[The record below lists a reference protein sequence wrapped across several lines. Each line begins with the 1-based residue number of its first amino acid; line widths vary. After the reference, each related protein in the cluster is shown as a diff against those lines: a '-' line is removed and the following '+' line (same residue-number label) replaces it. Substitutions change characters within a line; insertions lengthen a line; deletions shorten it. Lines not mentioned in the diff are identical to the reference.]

1 MNWVIKNLWMAVLNM
16 KNLMRER
23 ISIILSENPMKFI
36 KKWKNIFILLV
47 FFLSGCS
54 FGKSNQIDQCIPIRI
69 GVIIADDNLES
80 GYEQKKGYDMA
91 FNEIN
96 QAGGIQGCP
105 VELVYESVGEEAS
118 TESAQVAIMQLAEQN
133 VLAIIGGT
141 TNEVTM
147 QAATIASYFKVP
159 LIVPTSTNDE
169 ITKVGNQW
177 IFRLRASNESDAKTA
192 FEMVRGE
199 LGPATKVVILY
210 EQTSYGESTAV
221 VSATAAMA
229 SGLNVAG
236 YYSYSN
242 QDSDF
247 SVLAETINGIIPEVI
262 YIISSEAEVAAN
274 LLGVFQSQDVSA
286 NLLIGHG
293 PGFLERSFLYDG
305 NEMIYENLE
314 NLILIT
320 SWSLDLPWSGLSE
333 FSQEFQLFSQD
344 NNYNYSVPV
353 TRNVETYTS
362 LQLLAN
368 ALDQTTLSVSS
379 IKEGEEL
386 TNDEFKQ
393 YREKLAS
400 NLRNLTSDHRETLFG
415 IVAFDGTGQNRQSS
429 VLVQILNGNIVTVYP
444 PRYAIQSPYFIS
456 GW

>member
-1 MNWVIKNLWMAVLNM
+1 
-16 KNLMRER
+16 
-23 ISIILSENPMKFI
+23 MKFI
-36 KKWKNIFILLV
+36 KKSKNILILLI
-47 FFLSGCS
+47 FILSGCS

-91 FNEIN
+91 LAEIN
-96 QAGGIQGCP
+96 QTGGIQGCL
-105 VELVYESVGEEAS
+105 VELVYETLGEEVS

-159 LIVPTSTNDE
+159 LIIPSSTNDE
-169 ITKVGNQW
+169 ITKVDNQW
-177 IFRLRASNESDAKTA
+177 IFRLKASNESDAKTA

-199 LGPATKVVILY
+199 LGPGAKVVILY
-210 EQTSYGESTAV
+210 EQTSFGESTAV
-221 VSATAAMA
+221 VSASSAMA
-229 SGLNVAG
+229 SGLSVAG
-236 YYSYSN
+236 YYSFSN
-242 QDSDF
+242 QDGDF
-247 SVLAETINGIIPEVI
+247 SVLAEEIIDIVPEVI
-262 YIISSEAEVAAN
+262 YIISSDAEVAAN
-274 LLGVFQSQDVSA
+274 LLGVLQFQSVSA
-286 NLLIGHG
+286 NMVIGHG

-305 NEMIYENLE
+305 NELIYDNLE

-320 SWSLDLPWSGLSE
+320 NWSLDLPWAGLPEFNQKFRS
-333 FSQEFQLFSQD
+333 FSQE
-344 NNYNYSVPV
+344 NNHNYSVPV

-362 LQLLAN
+362 LRLLTN
-368 ALDQTTLSVSS
+368 ALDQIILTVPNT
-379 IKEGEEL
+379 KEGLEL
-386 TNDEFKQ
+386 SNDELKQ
-393 YREKLAS
+393 FREDLAAS
-400 NLRNLTSDHRETLFG
+400 LRNLTADKRDTLLG
-415 IVAFDGTGQNRQSS
+415 PVVFDGTGQNRQSS

>member
-1 MNWVIKNLWMAVLNM
+1 
-16 KNLMRER
+16 
-23 ISIILSENPMKFI
+23 MKFI
-36 KKWKNIFILLV
+36 TKFKNILILMLFI
-47 FFLSGCS
+47 LSGCS

-91 FNEIN
+91 IADIN
-96 QAGGIQGCP
+96 LAGGIQGCP
-105 VELVYESVGEEAS
+105 VELVYETLGEEAS
-118 TESAQVAIMQLAEQN
+118 TESAQVSIMQLAEQN

-159 LIVPTSTNDE
+159 LIIPLSTNDE

-177 IFRLRASNESDAKTA
+177 IFRLKASNESDAKTA

-199 LGPATKVVILY
+199 LGPGAKVVILY
-210 EQTSYGESTAV
+210 EQTSFGESTAV
-221 VSATAAMA
+221 VSAAAAMA

-247 SVLAETINGIIPEVI
+247 SVLIDELIEIVPEVI
-262 YIISSEAEVAAN
+262 YIISSNAEVSAN

-286 NLLIGHG
+286 NMVIGHG

-305 NEMIYENLE
+305 NEKIYDNLE
-314 NLILIT
+314 NLILI
-320 SWSLDLPWSGLSE
+320 SNWSLDLPWAGLTE
-333 FSQEFQLFSQD
+333 FSQEFGKFSQE
-344 NNYNYSVPV
+344 NNHNYSVPV

-368 ALDQTTLSVSS
+368 AMDQITLSVPSV
-379 IKEGEEL
+379 KEGEEL
-386 TNDEFKQ
+386 TNDQLKQ
-393 YREKLAS
+393 YREELAS
-400 NLRNLTSDHRETLFG
+400 NLRNLTSNHRETLFG
-415 IVAFDGTGQNRQSS
+415 TVVFDGTGQNRQSS
-429 VLVQILNGNIVTVYP
+429 VLVQILNRTIVTVYP